1 MRKIFFVLWL
11 GSILPF
17 FSHAQDANKIMDA
30 ITLRMSKV
38 KDYSVRANIK
48 SDIPMIKILPVN
60 ATLYYKQK
68 DQFKMVSKGIAIL
81 PKQGFTDL
89 TKIIRQK
96 GTYTAFVTGNEMQN
110 KTPITII
117 SILPLSDTSDVVL
130 LKIWVD
136 PNLNIV
142 KSQMTTRSSGTLTA
156 TYEYGLQA
164 AYALP
169 DRMVFTMD
177 VKKFKIPKGLT
188 TDIQRQSN
196 PNQVV
201 PKTGT
206 IYILLS
212 NYSINKG
219 IDDAVFR

>member
-11 GSILPF
+11 GSILPL

-164 AYALP
+164 AYGLP

-206 IYILLS
+206 IYIQLS
-212 NYSINKG
+212 NYSINRG
-219 IDDAVFR
+219 IDDTVFR

>member
-164 AYALP
+164 AYGLP

-219 IDDAVFR
+219 IDDTVFR

>member
-11 GSILPF
+11 GSILPL

-156 TYEYGLQA
+156 TYEFGLQA
-164 AYALP
+164 AYGLP

>member
-11 GSILPF
+11 GSILPL

-164 AYALP
+164 AYGLP

>member
-11 GSILPF
+11 GSILPL

-156 TYEYGLQA
+156 TYEYGLEL
-164 AYALP
+164 AYGLP

>member
-17 FSHAQDANKIMDA
+17 FSYAQDANKIMDA

-164 AYALP
+164 AYGLP

>member
-156 TYEYGLQA
+156 TYEFGLQA
-164 AYALP
+164 AYGLP

>member
-11 GSILPF
+11 GSILPL

-60 ATLYYKQK
+60 TTLYYKQK

-156 TYEYGLQA
+156 TYEFGLQA
-164 AYALP
+164 AYGLP

>member
-60 ATLYYKQK
+60 AILYYKQK

-164 AYALP
+164 AYGLP

>member
-11 GSILPF
+11 GSILPL

-110 KTPITII
+110 KAPITII

-156 TYEYGLQA
+156 TYEYGLQL
-164 AYALP
+164 AYGLP

>member
-164 AYALP
+164 AYGLP